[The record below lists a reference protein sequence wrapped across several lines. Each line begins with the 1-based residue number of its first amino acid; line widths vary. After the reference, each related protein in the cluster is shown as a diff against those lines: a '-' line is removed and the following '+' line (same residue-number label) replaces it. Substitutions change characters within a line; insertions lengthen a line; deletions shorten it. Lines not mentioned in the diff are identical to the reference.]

1 MLLRRVITA
10 LCLAAAAL
18 TGIFLLP
25 EWGFALLFGVAAGAG
40 VYEWSGFLQ
49 GLSKPARFGY
59 VVLYV
64 VLIALI
70 YLNAGLHAY
79 AVTAAA
85 VVWSGLVLLVLAY
98 PRGRSLYS
106 RSWLVGIVGQL
117 LMVGAWASLLMIR
130 QMPYGDYWLLWMLVL
145 TTATDVGGFFSGRA
159 LGKRKLAP
167 ALSPGKTWEG
177 AAGGMLLALGI
188 CLTALLVLGS
198 WSVGLALLLTA
209 GLVVVAIFGDLFE
222 SLLKRSTGLKDSGGL
237 LPGHGGVLDRI
248 DSIIAVAPVLA
259 WILLL

>member
-18 TGIFLLP
+18 AGIFLLP

-159 LGKRKLAP
+159 LGKRKLA
-167 ALSPGKTWEG
+167 L
-177 AAGGMLLALGI
+177 
-188 CLTALLVLGS
+188 
-198 WSVGLALLLTA
+198 
-209 GLVVVAIFGDLFE
+209 
-222 SLLKRSTGLKDSGGL
+222 R
-237 LPGHGGVLDRI
+237 
-248 DSIIAVAPVLA
+248 
-259 WILLL
+259 

>member
-18 TGIFLLP
+18 AGIFLLP
-25 EWGFALLFGVAAGAG
+25 TWGFALLFGLAAGAG

-49 GLSKPARFGY
+49 HATAARRLGYGL
-59 VVLYV
+59 LYA

-70 YLNAGLHAY
+70 YQNAWLY
-79 AVTAAA
+79 SYVVTVAAMA
-85 VVWSGLVLLVLAY
+85 WSGLILLVLVY
-98 PRGRSLYS
+98 PRGRALYT
-106 RSWLVGIVGQL
+106 RSWLVAVVGQL
-117 LMVGAWASLLMIR
+117 LMVGAWASLVMIR
-130 QMPYGDYWLLWMLVL
+130 EMPYGDYWLLWMLLL

-159 LGKRKLAP
+159 LGRRKLAP

-177 AAGGMLLALGI
+177 AAGGMVLALGI
-188 CLTALLVLGS
+188 CLTALLMLSS
-198 WSVGLALLLTA
+198 WSFGLALLLTA

-222 SLLKRSTGLKDSGGL
+222 SLLKRTTGLKDSGGL

-259 WILLL
+259 WILTL